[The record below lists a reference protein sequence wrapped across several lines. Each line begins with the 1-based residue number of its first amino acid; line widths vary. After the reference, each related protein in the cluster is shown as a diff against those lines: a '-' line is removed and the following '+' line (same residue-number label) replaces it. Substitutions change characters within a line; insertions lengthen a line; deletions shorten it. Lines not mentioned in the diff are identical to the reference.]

1 MISSKHTKIL
11 AGITAFAALN
21 DEQLNLQPQRF
32 KYFAEEIV
40 RIIGGTSKNR
50 PAIIIPLKYLDL
62 FMPHFARLLQKELE
76 REVAIRARAAEKLKK
91 TNETREKEVEEDKIL
106 EIRIQKVYDKFAQW
120 CSSYEI
126 E

>member
-21 DEQLNLQPQRF
+21 DERLNLQPLRF

-50 PAIIIPLKYLDL
+50 PAIVIPRKHLDL

-76 REVAIRARAAEKLKK
+76 REVAVRAKAAEMLKT
-91 TNETREKEVEEDKIL
+91 TNEAREKEIEEDKIL
-106 EIRIQKVYDKFAQW
+106 DIRMQKVYDKFAQS
-120 CSSYEI
+120 CPSYEI